1 MADSHLQEPDGRSWT
16 IWECPDCGCT
26 NTHATSCGASPGEPV
41 VHGNRVVV
49 VPASVAEKLATALE
63 KVRPIIGNDELHAEV
78 ERLLAEF
85 RRAYPREGTT
95 G

>member
-1 MADSHLQEPDGRSWT
+1 
-16 IWECPDCGCT
+16 
-26 NTHATSCGASPGEPV
+26 